1 MLWFELDEDC
11 TTSKCA
17 FVAYLK
23 YSVQLLFLLIYIW
36 KNEFKYFTEKEYLD
50 HRLTTARTVAY
61 GSDKVNDSKLISY
74 ALIFIMVQ
82 WNWVELKVR
91 I

>member
-17 FVAYLK
+17 FFCVLEVFC
-23 YSVQLLFLLIYIW
+23 SIVVSFDIYIW

-61 GSDKVNDSKLISY
+61 GSDKVNDSKLIFY
-74 ALIFIMVQ
+74 ALIFTVL
-82 WNWVELKVR
+82 WSSETE
-91 I
+91 

>member
-17 FVAYLK
+17 IFWVLEVFC
-23 YSVQLLFLLIYIW
+23 SIVVSFDIYIW

-82 WNWVELKVR
+82 WNWVEL
-91 I
+91 

>member
-17 FVAYLK
+17 IFCALK
-23 YSVQLLFLLIYIW
+23 VFSSIVVSFDIYIW

-82 WNWVELKVR
+82 WNWVEL
-91 I
+91 

>member
-17 FVAYLK
+17 IFCVLEVFC
-23 YSVQLLFLLIYIW
+23 SIVVSFDIYM
-36 KNEFKYFTEKEYLD
+36 KKRQFKYFTEKEYLD

-82 WNWVELKVR
+82 WNWVEL
-91 I
+91 

>member
-17 FVAYLK
+17 FFCVLEVFC
-23 YSVQLLFLLIYIW
+23 SIIVSFDIYIW

-61 GSDKVNDSKLISY
+61 GSDKVNDSKLIFY
-74 ALIFIMVQ
+74 ALIFTVL
-82 WNWVELKVR
+82 WSSETE
-91 I
+91 

>member
-17 FVAYLK
+17 FFCVLEVFCSIVVSFDIPGILK
-23 YSVQLLFLLIYIW
+23 N
-36 KNEFKYFTEKEYLD
+36 KFKYYTEKEYLD

-61 GSDKVNDSKLISY
+61 GSDKVNDSKLIFY
-74 ALIFIMVQ
+74 ALIFTVL
-82 WNWVELKVR
+82 WSSETE
-91 I
+91 

>member
-1 MLWFELDEDC
+1 MLWLELDEDC

-17 FVAYLK
+17 FFCVLEVFC
-23 YSVQLLFLLIYIW
+23 SVVVSFDIYIW

-82 WNWVELKVR
+82 WNWVEL
-91 I
+91 